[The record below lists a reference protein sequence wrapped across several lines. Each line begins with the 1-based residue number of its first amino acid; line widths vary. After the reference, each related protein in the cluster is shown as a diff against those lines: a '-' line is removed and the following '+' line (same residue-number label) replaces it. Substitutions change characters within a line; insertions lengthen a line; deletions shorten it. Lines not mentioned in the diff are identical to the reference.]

1 MCGTKAPPVSLT
13 VVERKRGTFGSGL
26 WPNLVVVTKL
36 PLFGTLSRFE
46 LEFLESAAD
55 QTLTFPQ
62 ILHTAGW
69 MRAKIFQ
76 NEDLSGNGHISAART
91 S

>member
-1 MCGTKAPPVSLT
+1 MAEEDLNAVHAAREAAAGKLSAFIEPIVQYLLEDDLS
-13 VVERKRGTFGSGL
+13 VFYRGTTVG
-26 WPNLVVVTKL
+26 
-36 PLFGTLSRFE
+36 
-46 LEFLESAAD
+46 
-55 QTLTFPQ
+55 
-62 ILHTAGW
+62 GW